1 MPITGDSLDPFTIEK
16 LKTHINTEIETIK
29 DHLCHGVDTMEQL
42 QYSRGRLNALE
53 ALLQD
58 FKNLQKENRD
68 GDDETNQT

>member
-1 MPITGDSLDPFTIEK
+1 MLDPFTLEK
-16 LKTHINTEIETIK
+16 LKTHINTEIEAIK

>member
-1 MPITGDSLDPFTIEK
+1 MLDPYTLDKIYK
-16 LKTHINTEIETIK
+16 LLNKEIEVIK
-29 DHLCHGVDTMEQL
+29 EHICHGVDTMEQL

-68 GDDETNQT
+68 GDNETNQT